1 MEINI
6 VNTWPPPTWTYFIPA
21 FLVFLAPIG
30 VWVLR
35 NRLHE
40 VRGFMRGP
48 VILLHLVAG
57 MSIPLA
63 LMFCVGLAL
72 AVVVGIP
79 QFLYWAVRTTF
90 G

>member
-1 MEINI
+1 MEMNI
-6 VNTWPPPTWTYFIPA
+6 ASAWPPPTWTYFVPA

-35 NRLHE
+35 NRLQD
-40 VRGFMRGP
+40 VRGVMRGP
-48 VILLHLVAG
+48 VILLQLVAG
-57 MSIPLA
+57 MSIPFA
-63 LMFCVGLAL
+63 LMFCVALAL

-79 QFLYWAVRTTF
+79 HFVYWAVRTTF